1 MEETQVPYDVSIIGG
16 CGHVGLPLAI
26 ALAAKGKKVCVQD
39 INEEAIRR
47 TLRGEMHF
55 YEEGAEP
62 LLKEV
67 VANGNLEA
75 MSDPRCITQ
84 SKAVVFIIG
93 TPVDEHLNPQFS
105 LIEKC
110 IDQYADYF
118 YDGQTLI
125 LRSTLYPGLSAKV
138 KQWFERRGKQI
149 HIAFCPERILE
160 GKAMTELEKLPQII
174 SSFSAEGLAA
184 ARDVFGVLTQ
194 DMVVVSPIEAELAKL
209 FTNTWRY
216 IKFAAANQFYM
227 IANNYGLD
235 FYNIYRAVTHN
246 YDRAKDLP
254 RPGLAAGPCLFK
266 DAMQLGAFNN
276 GEFYLG
282 HTAML
287 VNEGL
292 PNYIVKKL
300 KEKYDLE
307 NLTVGILGMAFK
319 ANSDDIRESLS
330 YKLKKILNVEA
341 WQVLCADPL
350 VDDPRLLPQEEVIA
364 KSDILIIATPHK
376 EYSGLNLD
384 GKIVADIWNV
394 LGKGGII

>member
-1 MEETQVPYDVSIIGG
+1 MQYDVSIIGG

-26 ALAAKGKKVCVQD
+26 ALANKGKQVCVQD
-39 INEEAIRR
+39 INAAAVER
-47 TLRGEMHF
+47 TLNGEMHF

-62 LLKEV
+62 LLKQTL
-67 VANGNLEA
+67 ANGKLSA
-75 MSDPRCITQ
+75 TTDPTCITN
-84 SKAVVFIIG
+84 SEVVVFIIG
-93 TPVDEHLNPQFS
+93 TPVDEHLNPKFG
-105 LIEKC
+105 LIEDL
-110 IDQYADYF
+110 IEQYAEYF
-118 YDGQTLI
+118 RDGQTLI

-138 KQWFERRGKQI
+138 KQWFERKGKNL

-174 SSFSAEGLAA
+174 SSFSEEGLSKS
-184 ARDVFGVLTQ
+184 RELFSSLTN
-194 DMVVVSPIEAELAKL
+194 DIVVVQPIEAELAKL

-235 FYNIYRAVTHN
+235 FYNIYDAVTHN

-300 KEKYDLE
+300 KEKHDLE
-307 NLTVGILGMAFK
+307 NLTVGVLGMAFK

-341 WQVLCADPL
+341 WQVLCTDPL
-350 VDDPRLLPQEEVIA
+350 VDDKRLLPLNEVIER
-364 KSDILIIATPHK
+364 SDIIVIATPHN
-376 EYSGLNLD
+376 EYKNLKLD
-384 GKIVADIWNV
+384 GKIVADVWNI
-394 LGKGGII
+394 LGNGGLI